1 MWRNGLPQMM
11 DPSWP
16 PEQSIFLKV
25 EKGQLIWLG
34 KNRPEPS
41 NCIRCHN
48 AVCGTRSFACMACV
62 PALLGRNLN
71 TNPSSSLN
79 WPLLLDALP
88 LLAPAH
94 VESLLKRRNIKM
106 AVRSVARFLSIS
118 LPANILEML
127 LIPRKW
133 YGAHLQ
139 SSNSTPDHTQISSS
153 EISSSLQKLA
163 FLTLIK
169 SSNSTHPPNGKTF
182 SSETVGGILF
192 ANTRYSSEGLEKV
205 FKIQQYLLLLI

>member
-1 MWRNGLPQMM
+1 
-11 DPSWP
+11 
-16 PEQSIFLKV
+16 
-25 EKGQLIWLG
+25 
-34 KNRPEPS
+34 
-41 NCIRCHN
+41 
-48 AVCGTRSFACMACV
+48 MACV
-62 PALLGRNLN
+62 PALLGRNLS
-71 TNPSSSLN
+71 TNSSSSLN

-106 AVRSVARFLSIS
+106 AVCSLARFLSLS
-118 LPANILEML
+118 LPVNILEMI

-133 YGAHLQ
+133 FGTHLQ

-153 EISSSLQKLA
+153 EISSSLQKLV

-169 SSNSTHPPNGKTF
+169 SSNSTHPPKGKTF
-182 SSETVGGILF
+182 SSEIIGGILF

-205 FKIQQYLLLLI
+205 FKTHLLPIISSSHKHLLYRIFQNSHIVRNPMHKFGLGPSHL